1 MENEI
6 TKDSSV
12 SYLSEDV
19 EMQEIMKYHI
29 DQEIYTYGTLDLKMR
44 EYITLAVL
52 SVMQGKEMIKDHVL
66 ALITLDERIEVIK
79 EVVYQVIPYAGLCRV
94 NEALSYVNEAL
105 VYVNEALREEGFD
118 PSELKAYQTVTNAT
132 RFQAGFDKQCF
143 VFKKEVIQGNHD
155 HAPKDLLHIQ
165 EHLSAHCFGDFYT
178 RDGLDLKQRELLTFC
193 IIASL
198 GGCENQL
205 RGHTLGNLNVGNSR
219 AVLIEA
225 ITQCQPY
232 IGYPR
237 TLNAINI
244 INEVT
249 KYEENSI

>member
-94 NEALSYVNEAL
+94 NEALSYVNEAMK
-105 VYVNEALREEGFD
+105 
-118 PSELKAYQTVTNAT
+118 ELGLEPMNMNTMCTTTNTT

-143 VFKKEVIQGNHD
+143 AFKKEVIQGNHD